1 MLSPPRSLP
10 VEKST
15 GVDTRILKEVG
26 IQSATP
32 SSDCKVHPRIERFH
46 IKPRIKRLSEDQ
58 PVDWATAE
66 AMAFGTLLKE
76 GYYVRLSGQ
85 DVGRG
90 TFSQRHAMLV
100 CQETEQISVPLNLLP
115 GKDTGKI
122 EVVNSNLCE
131 EAALAF
137 EYGVS
142 VEDPFT
148 LTIWEA
154 QFGDFFNNA
163 QTQIDGYVTSGET
176 KWGQQN
182 GLVVLLPHGFD
193 GGGPD
198 HSSCRLERHLLLSND
213 PVDGNTSQML
223 PNVYIAFPTTPAQMF
238 HLLRRQM
245 KRNFRKPLIVAGPKT
260 LLRLAQ
266 AVSPLSDMGPGTSF
280 QPVLD
285 DPVVQDP
292 LAVRRVMMVS
302 GKLYYDLAKLKSEH
316 PLGKHVAIVRVEE
329 LSPFPR
335 QQLYQTISQ
344 YSNASD
350 FVWVQEEPRN
360 AGAYSFMAPRITQLL
375 PEHVEQLRY
384 VGRDEHATV
393 CSGVEIQQAEEHVR
407 LTREAFEG
415 LRSLVVDLAAEN
427 TAPQIHHQQVDS
439 SAHAAVMPSIAHRWG
454 TSSRIH
460 AAQGAADQ

>member
-1 MLSPPRSLP
+1 
-10 VEKST
+10 
-15 GVDTRILKEVG
+15 
-26 IQSATP
+26 
-32 SSDCKVHPRIERFH
+32 
-46 IKPRIKRLSEDQ
+46 
-58 PVDWATAE
+58 
-66 AMAFGTLLKE
+66 
-76 GYYVRLSGQ
+76 
-85 DVGRG
+85 
-90 TFSQRHAMLV
+90 
-100 CQETEQISVPLNLLP
+100 
-115 GKDTGKI
+115 I

-131 EAALAF
+131 EAVLAF

-148 LTIWEA
+148 LAIWEA

-163 QTQIDGYVTSGET
+163 QTQIDSYVTAGET

-213 PVDGNTSQML
+213 PVDGNTGQTM

-266 AVSPLSDMGPGTSF
+266 AVSPLSDMGTGTQF

-292 LAVRRVMMVS
+292 RAVKRVMLVA
-302 GKLYYDLAKLKSEH
+302 GKLYYDLAKLRSEH
-316 PLGKHVAIVRVEE
+316 PLGEHVAIVRVEE

-344 YSNASD
+344 YTNAID
-350 FVWVQEEPRN
+350 FVW
-360 AGAYSFMAPRITQLL
+360 
-375 PEHVEQLRY
+375 
-384 VGRDEHATV
+384 
-393 CSGVEIQQAEEHVR
+393 
-407 LTREAFEG
+407 
-415 LRSLVVDLAAEN
+415 
-427 TAPQIHHQQVDS
+427 
-439 SAHAAVMPSIAHRWG
+439 
-454 TSSRIH
+454 
-460 AAQGAADQ
+460 